1 MSFSTN
7 QLMKYQCKKERKMSN
22 KYAPDLSSPKDIMKS
37 FYDAHMSLLYNQELT
52 TLKETYK
59 RLAEQ
64 GRNHLDV
71 LKQNPKN
78 STSLKWVKEYS
89 PKIEQIKSRISELDS
104 GDYDFDLA
112 CETMALDY
120 ITSVKN
126 ISDPNKR
133 PMDMGVIFSTPNLE
147 DPRILDELKEYLEFL
162 HREGHLSIVYDFT
175 DASGPVSELDYLPG
189 RDIAVNMSYHDYNN
203 IMESIDETESLKN
216 IAKSSYVILQN
227 PDFMNNRV
235 CMAGMYVGSY
245 GGSTSYVNDPEI
257 FDSTAPTPEQEKP
270 PVITPEDTLACLGYL
285 AIKVDNASVSK
296 PLTLKEYSDAIVK
309 GAQRVFKLQDYSSD
323 FSNEGIYKSKLN
335 LKDYCALNYPFEASV
350 LNHGDEG
357 KYYLNVIDSYSLADF
372 NRRIENDD
380 IEMGCA
386 M

>member
-1 MSFSTN
+1 
-7 QLMKYQCKKERKMSN
+7 MSN

-189 RDIAVNMSYHDYNN
+189 SRY
-203 IMESIDETESLKN
+203 
-216 IAKSSYVILQN
+216 
-227 PDFMNNRV
+227 
-235 CMAGMYVGSY
+235 C
-245 GGSTSYVNDPEI
+245 
-257 FDSTAPTPEQEKP
+257 
-270 PVITPEDTLACLGYL
+270 
-285 AIKVDNASVSK
+285 SK
-296 PLTLKEYSDAIVK
+296 HELS
-309 GAQRVFKLQDYSSD
+309 
-323 FSNEGIYKSKLN
+323 
-335 LKDYCALNYPFEASV
+335 
-350 LNHGDEG
+350 
-357 KYYLNVIDSYSLADF
+357 
-372 NRRIENDD
+372 
-380 IEMGCA
+380 
-386 M
+386 